1 MQDLNPSFIM
11 KLGAIPQP
19 ILAAVALMAEVHDA
33 ELTNPGEQLVGDG
46 VDIEHLIVQHPH
58 YANRARTKE

>member
-19 ILAAVALMAEVHDA
+19 ILAAVALMAELHNA
-33 ELTNPGEQLVGDG
+33 ELSRPGEQVAGDG
-46 VDIEHLIVQHPH
+46 VDIEHMIREHPLL
-58 YANRARTKE
+58 R